1 MIAVTNVVE
10 DRIMIRGGVRMKKN
24 VICIFML
31 IAVVALAICSWFVL
45 PDVVTVQINHKGQ
58 ATNALPKALAIAIPT
73 IITFAGSIWQMWWK
87 DEKNVKG
94 YVVAIVGIFV
104 MIATILFN
112 R

>member
-1 MIAVTNVVE
+1 MVYYAVIDT
-10 DRIMIRGGVRMKKN
+10 
-24 VICIFML
+24 
-31 IAVVALAICSWFVL
+31 
-45 PDVVTVQINHKGQ
+45 
-58 ATNALPKALAIAIPT
+58 IPT